1 MNNKDVYLASNYTYE
16 EMIKLVMGKNFWQT
30 NDLNNKLPTVY
41 VSDGPVGVRSTL
53 NSSLVDEEK
62 EIASTSYPSSEVLAQ
77 TFNIKIAK
85 EYAKSIADDLIE
97 RKLDILLA
105 PGINIKRNP
114 LCGRNFEYYSEDPYL
129 SSEIAKSYIQGLNEK
144 HVGSSLK
151 HYICNNSEYQRNW
164 VSSEVDERTLQ
175 EIYLTNF
182 KRAFEAKPWTLMC
195 SYNLLNGVRMSENK
209 PLYDFAYSHGFDGL
223 IISDWG
229 AVKDPTL
236 SINAGLHL
244 IMPYDKNLE
253 DKLLLDLKNGRLD
266 KEAIKKA
273 AQKVLD
279 LIKKNEEEK
288 TLRKVQKTL
297 KERKALALDV
307 ALEGIILLENKNNL
321 LPLKDKST
329 KILIGG
335 APTFRYFNGGGSSII
350 ALDKPF
356 KTLATSLKENG
367 YLNIDEGEIVYE
379 NRAHSMVMGNFK
391 QFIAKAHGND
401 VLIIGVG
408 GDRTLFSEDFDRQD
422 LKLANEEILAIKRA
436 KSTNKKI
443 ILLVYGGGAFELNE
457 VKDDVDSIVYVGF
470 AGENVSDAL
479 AKLIAGEEVFSG
491 RLAETFALS
500 LNDYPSSSTYIDEA
514 VISYAEGLDVGYRY
528 FTTHHKEVL
537 YPFGYGLSYT
547 NFLYS
552 DLKVTRNKL
561 NQEIEV
567 SFKVKNSGEYNAKET
582 VMLFIEPL
590 SKNVY
595 RPTRELKR
603 FDKIYIRKNEEVLIK
618 FTLTLDDFK
627 YYNTNYHTF
636 VFEPG
641 LYRIEINKDV
651 DNVTLSHDFLLS

>member
-1 MNNKDVYLASNYTYE
+1 MGRDDKYCVSNYSYQ

-30 NDLNNKLPTVY
+30 NDLNNKLPSVY

-53 NSSLVDEEK
+53 NSSLVDENK

-77 TFNIKIAK
+77 TFNVELAK
-85 EYAKSIADDLIE
+85 EYAKSIADDLIS
-97 RKLDILLA
+97 RNLDILLA

-114 LCGRNFEYYSEDPYL
+114 LCGRNFEYFSEDSYL

-182 KRAFEAKPWTLMC
+182 KKTFVAKPWTLMC

-209 PLYDFAYSHGFDGL
+209 PLFDFAYSHGFDGL

-253 DKLLLDLKNGRLD
+253 DKLLVDLESGRLD
-266 KEAIKKA
+266 KEALKKA

-288 TLRKVQKTL
+288 VLRKVQKTL
-297 KERKALALDV
+297 KERKQLALDV

-321 LPLKDKST
+321 LPLKDKSV
-329 KILIGG
+329 KILVGG
-335 APTFRYFNGGGSSII
+335 APTTKYFNGGGSSIV

-356 KTLATSLKENG
+356 KTLATSLKEIG
-367 YLNIDEGEIVYE
+367 YLNVDEGEIVYE
-379 NRAHSMVMGNFK
+379 NKAHSVVMGNFK
-391 QFIAKAHGND
+391 QYISKAYEND
-401 VLIIGVG
+401 VLIMGVG
-408 GDRTLFSEDFDRQD
+408 GDKTLFSEDFDRQD
-422 LKLANEEILAIKRA
+422 LKLAKEEILAIKRA
-436 KSTNKKI
+436 RTTNKKI
-443 ILLVYGGGAFELNE
+443 ILLVFGGGAFELNE
-457 VKDDVDSIVYVGF
+457 VKDDVDSIIYVGF

-479 AKLIAGEEVFSG
+479 AKLISGEEVFSG

-500 LNDYPSSSTYIDEA
+500 LNDYPSSSTYIDES
-514 VISYAEGLDVGYRY
+514 VISYGEGLDVGYRY
-528 FTTHHKEVL
+528 FTTHDKETL

-552 DLKVTRNKL
+552 DLKICKTKSDKEL
-561 NQEIEV
+561 EV
-567 SFKVKNSGEYNAKET
+567 SFKIKNIGEYDAKET
-582 VMLFIEPL
+582 VLFFIEPL
-590 SKNVY
+590 TKNVY
-595 RPTRELKR
+595 RPKRELKR
-603 FDKIYIRKNEEVLIK
+603 FDKVYLRKNEEVFIK
-618 FTLTLDDFK
+618 FTLSLDDFK
-627 YYNTNYHTF
+627 YYNTNYHNF
-636 VFEPG
+636 VFESG
-641 LYRIEINKDV
+641 LYRVEINKDAETV
-651 DNVTLSHDFLLS
+651 LLSQDILF